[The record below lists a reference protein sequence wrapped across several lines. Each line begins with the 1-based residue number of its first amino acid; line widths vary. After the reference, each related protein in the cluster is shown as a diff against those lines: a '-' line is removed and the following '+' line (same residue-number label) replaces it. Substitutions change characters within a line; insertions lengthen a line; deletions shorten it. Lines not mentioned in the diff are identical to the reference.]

1 MYEYKKEST
10 IILACILTIITFYF
24 FYWIIKCL
32 IKNTELFSN
41 SNSKR
46 DKMERIY
53 KSDEILDPDEQAM
66 YNYKDDGCFD
76 PDSDCGRDPDS

>member
-1 MYEYKKEST
+1 
-10 IILACILTIITFYF
+10 
-24 FYWIIKCL
+24 
-32 IKNTELFSN
+32 
-41 SNSKR
+41 
-46 DKMERIY
+46 MERIY